1 MKITLKCGSKEIA
14 ALALD
19 RQERQ
24 PIEIQLLIG
33 GREAARKAAQHDAT

>member
-1 MKITLKCGSKEIA
+1 MKIALKCGSKEIA
-14 ALALD
+14 ALEL

-33 GREAARKAAQHDAT
+33 GREAARKAANNDAT